1 MLPPMLLLLLLLLRH
16 RVEALIK
23 ETKSYLDDRETV
35 VAAPCSLA
43 LDLMDRFGIMRE
55 AQNKDVKGLKP
66 AEFWTDRSQWLESS
80 MCGRAGRLAA
90 HVGNG
95 VLRADNYVTYAVE
108 EAANELPTPFTG
120 QPHADAAKLDSAV
133 LTDASSAVGAGVAS
147 VQALLNG
154 PRVRLALASVS
165 RQPHLGL
172 LQQLRQGATLAD
184 DDLCNKVRGKCWHDM
199 LELAVSAIT
208 HSFTT
213 ASRG

>member
-108 EAANELPTPFTG
+108 EAAMSCPLHSPASHTQTQQSLI
-120 QPHADAAKLDSAV
+120 QPSSQMPAAQWGL
-133 LTDASSAVGAGVAS
+133 GW
-147 VQALLNG
+147 QAC
-154 PRVRLALASVS
+154 RR
-165 RQPHLGL
+165 
-172 LQQLRQGATLAD
+172 
-184 DDLCNKVRGKCWHDM
+184 C
-199 LELAVSAIT
+199 
-208 HSFTT
+208 
-213 ASRG
+213 